1 MEKIDEFQNKMDT
14 CQNKKMQS
22 GCFYITTI
30 AQMTHQQVNQWILK
44 TRKRVVVRGARQ
56 QCTVFF
62 FTNVTINGNRICDQ
76 RYNDK
81 FSAPLPIFWLGLYVC
96 ICLCACLYIYKWV
109 SKIRAMKSV
118 ICRVK
123 SLHKTGWNYMR
134 SFMQL

>member
-62 FTNVTINGNRICDQ
+62 SQT
-76 RYNDK
+76 
-81 FSAPLPIFWLGLYVC
+81 
-96 ICLCACLYIYKWV
+96 
-109 SKIRAMKSV
+109 
-118 ICRVK
+118 
-123 SLHKTGWNYMR
+123 
-134 SFMQL
+134 